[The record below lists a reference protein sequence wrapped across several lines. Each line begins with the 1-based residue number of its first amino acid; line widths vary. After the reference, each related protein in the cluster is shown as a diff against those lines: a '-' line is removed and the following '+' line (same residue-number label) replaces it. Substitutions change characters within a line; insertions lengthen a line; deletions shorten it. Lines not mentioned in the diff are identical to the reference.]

1 MPRTT
6 KRQQQLAQQPTEIHD
21 DPMSWLRSYQIPLV
35 RAFFIEKKDR
45 FWVGWHRKTG
55 KDYTL
60 AKLAKMYMLDAYGNH
75 GLSPLV
81 IHALPTFK
89 TAKEVIWD
97 GPCGK
102 GRFVDEAF
110 PPAIREEFSET
121 ECMIRLKD
129 GYGTKTGPVY
139 QLQGAAEAMQRR
151 RGPNA
156 SGVILSEYQ
165 DMPET
170 VFEEIYEPMVV
181 SNHGWAAFA
190 GTHRGKNHHYRLG
203 LYAERQARQAK
214 NRWFHSFLT
223 CETTRKDAPG
233 EDGTPVTTPEEIAE
247 MRRRGVDEAIILQE
261 HYNSPLGV
269 QRGSILG
276 DCVQRAEREGRI
288 VRVPR
293 EVNAPVGCCL
303 DIGRSDGTAIWFYQT
318 LARET
323 RLIDYCAFKANHIGA
338 MSAAEYAIKLI
349 KERPYIVTRI
359 VLPHDAKAK
368 GYSATLSTQEVFES
382 AFPSVVLLDK
392 LAVQQGIDMLRSCF
406 PRIVFDVDKCGMP
419 QADNLPAGL
428 ESLRGYHRAWSNQA
442 EDWTGEPVHDENSHG
457 ADALRYGAQEGFT
470 PLDFLTHME
479 VDAADRM
486 ARMSYNPLVSLRD
499 PRQERGRYARMG
511 GR

>member
-21 DPMSWLRSYQIPLV
+21 DPTAWCRSYQRTVLY
-35 RAFFIEKKDR
+35 AFFIEHRDR
-45 FWVGWHRKTG
+45 FVQVDHRKSG
-55 KDYTL
+55 KDYL
-60 AKLAKMYMLDAYGNH
+60 WGMIARMFMLHQQGNH
-75 GLSPLV
+75 GRSPLV
-81 IHALPTFK
+81 IHALTTFK
-89 TAKEVIWD
+89 KAKETLWD
-97 GPCGK
+97 GPCDN
-102 GRFVDEAF
+102 GRMIDVLF
-110 PPAIREEFSET
+110 PPPIREEFSET

-129 GYGTKTGPVY
+129 GYGTKTGPIY
-139 QLQGAAEAMQRR
+139 QLQGASEQMQQR

-156 SGVILSEYQ
+156 TAVILSEYQ

-170 VFEEIYEPMVV
+170 IFEEIYEPMIV
-181 SNHGWAAFA
+181 SNQGWAAFI
-190 GTHRGKNHHYRLG
+190 GTPRGKNHFYRKAV
-203 LYAERQARQAK
+203 YAEREARK
-214 NRWFHSFLT
+214 SKSRWFYALRT
-223 CETTRKDAPG
+223 IEQTRRDAPG
-233 EDGTPVTTPEEIAE
+233 ENGRPIVPAEEIAE
-247 MRRRGVDEAIILQE
+247 MRAEGKDEAVILQE
-261 HYNSPLGV
+261 YYCSFNGV
-269 QRGSILG
+269 LRGSIFG

-470 PLDFLTHME
+470 PLDFLTQME

-486 ARMSYNPLVSLRD
+486 SRMQYDPLMSLRD